1 MEPIVFADTAINKIR
16 DLIIDD
22 GDLEQKLRIFVQG
35 GGCQGF
41 SYGFTF
47 DKEVAEDDTE
57 IVKDG
62 VTIIVDAMSY
72 QYLVGSTVS
81 YKEELMS
88 SQFVIQNPNSSSTCG
103 CGQSFAV

>member
-1 MEPIVFADTAINKIR
+1 MEPIVFADSAINKIR

-22 GDLEQKLRIFVQG
+22 GDPEQKLRIFVQG